1 MFLTGILYLLFED
14 AIIGDRDPESKEPNV
29 TGRVGSRVLMGIQ
42 LGMVLLAV
50 IVTRSSVL
58 SLQARQGLPFG
69 NILVGW
75 VVLSKFKQPRV
86 LGPLHVPSPSN
97 AKHFQLLP

>member
-1 MFLTGILYLLFED
+1 VTNFVCSTYGGSLMFLTGILYLLFED
-14 AIIGDRDPESKEPNV
+14 AIIGGHETASEESNAS
-29 TGRVGSRVLMGIQ
+29 GRVGSRVIMGMQ

-69 NILVGW
+69 NLVVGW
-75 VVLSKFKQPRV
+75 VVLGEFVKQYP
-86 LGPLHVPSPSN
+86 
-97 AKHFQLLP
+97 KIMIM